1 MMNYVLQVPVILA
14 LVNMGNKTTE
24 AKDQQARS
32 EV

>member
-14 LVNMGNKTTE
+14 LVSMGNKTTE
-24 AKDQQARS
+24 AKDQKARS